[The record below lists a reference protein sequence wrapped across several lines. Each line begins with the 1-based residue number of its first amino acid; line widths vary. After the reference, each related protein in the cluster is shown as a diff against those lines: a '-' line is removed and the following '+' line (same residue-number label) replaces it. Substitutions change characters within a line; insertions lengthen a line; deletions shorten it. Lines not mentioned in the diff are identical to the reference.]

1 MKERITVV
9 GNIATVPE
17 QRKLGS
23 GDTVVNFR
31 LAANHGHWDRGAGKW
46 VDGEASFYAVSAYR
60 ALGEHALAS
69 LHRGERV
76 IVTGTFRVREWDT
89 GQKQGMAAEIDAE
102 ALGHDL
108 RWGTSL
114 FRRAQP
120 TSEKTGEREDA
131 VSDGSPAAWQAPE
144 AEASD
149 APASDAP
156 EWAAVPAGGAT
167 VA

>member
-1 MKERITVV
+1 CPDLSTDAAHRRPATGAVPDAGGAPASVGHADAGAGRTGRLPIEGDIMKERITVV

-76 IVTGTFRVREWDT
+76 IVTGTF
-89 GQKQGMAAEIDAE
+89 
-102 ALGHDL
+102 
-108 RWGTSL
+108 
-114 FRRAQP
+114 
-120 TSEKTGEREDA
+120 
-131 VSDGSPAAWQAPE
+131 
-144 AEASD
+144 
-149 APASDAP
+149 
-156 EWAAVPAGGAT
+156 
-167 VA
+167 